1 MYLTIYQL
9 NLPVFNRNQYVYL
22 YVTFYRM
29 FISILLFI
37 VCLSVCYLL
46 SQVYLYVTFYRVFI
60 CMLMLP
66 FTVCLSVCYL
76 FIVCLPVCYV
86 LSYVYLDGQQ
96 QDIHRQDNHQ
106 FHICIPENIY
116 QDRRM
121 QQSMSLVSVQLLRPW
136 SNPRLQYI
144 KIQTDQRIMVNFYNS
159 IQTND
164 YNI

>member
-106 FHICIPENIY
+106 FHI
-116 QDRRM
+116 
-121 QQSMSLVSVQLLRPW
+121 VS
-136 SNPRLQYI
+136 
-144 KIQTDQRIMVNFYNS
+144 QRTFTRTGECSRACHLFLYNFYDLG
-159 IQTND
+159 QTHD
-164 YNI
+164 CNI